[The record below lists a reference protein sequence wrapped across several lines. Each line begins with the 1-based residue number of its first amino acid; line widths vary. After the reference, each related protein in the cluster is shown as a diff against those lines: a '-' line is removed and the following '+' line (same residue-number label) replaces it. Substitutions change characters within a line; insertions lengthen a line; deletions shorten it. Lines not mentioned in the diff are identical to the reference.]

1 MAQTK
6 LLLLSSYYSLYIG
19 TTIILLLQFSVS
31 ESLQRGSKHFL
42 TVDKRDRTKEWFIGK
57 RNMLPLSSSPDWKDE
72 LRVWLKVN
80 ENHQHKS
87 KLRQQIPP
95 PPIMMRQI
103 MR

>member
-1 MAQTK
+1 MSQTNSFLPSTYY
-6 LLLLSSYYSLYIG
+6 LLYVGI
-19 TTIILLLQFSVS
+19 TIVLLLQLSVS
-31 ESLQRGSKHFL
+31 ELLQRGSKHFL